1 MRVVLASQNR
11 HKLGEIQTILSK
23 YGMDVVLQSELG
35 LEIDVDETGTTF
47 EENSRLKAKA
57 VMEATG
63 LPAIA
68 DDSGLCVDVLGGAP
82 GVYSARYG
90 GAEYVTDTDRL
101 NLLLQN
107 LLGIRPEERTARYV
121 CVITL
126 LMPDGETIMTRG
138 TCEGMILTEPHGT
151 GGFGYDPIFY
161 LPKEGMT
168 FAEMGIE
175 RKNQIS
181 HRANALRQLCT
192 KLDERTG
199 KERIN
204 DHE

>member
-1 MRVVLASQNR
+1 MKVILASQNR
-11 HKLGEIQTILSK
+11 HKLYEIQTILSR
-23 YGMDVVLQSELG
+23 YGMEVILQSDLNLDIE
-35 LEIDVDETGTTF
+35 VDETGTTF
-47 EENSRLKAKA
+47 EENSMLKAKA

-63 LPAIA
+63 LPAVA

-90 GAEYVTDTDRL
+90 GPEYVTDLDRL
-101 NLLLQN
+101 NLLLHEMR
-107 LLGIRPEERTARYV
+107 GIRSEERTARYV

-126 LMPDGETIMTRG
+126 LMPDGEAIVTRG
-138 TCEGMILTEPHGT
+138 TCEGMILSEPHGT

-161 LPKEGMT
+161 IPKEGMT

-181 HRANALRQLCT
+181 HRANALKMLCR
-192 KLDERTG
+192 KLDERSEGG
-199 KERIN
+199 KIR
-204 DHE
+204 

>member
-1 MRVVLASQNR
+1 MKVILASQNR
-11 HKLGEIQTILSK
+11 HKLYEIQTILSR
-23 YGMDVVLQSELG
+23 YGMEVILQSDLNLDIE
-35 LEIDVDETGTTF
+35 VDETGITF
-47 EENSRLKAKA
+47 EENSMLKAKA

-63 LPAIA
+63 LPAVA

-90 GAEYVTDTDRL
+90 GPEYVTDLDRL
-101 NLLLQN
+101 NLLLHEMR
-107 LLGIRPEERTARYV
+107 GIRSEERTARYV

-126 LMPDGETIMTRG
+126 LMPDGEAIVTRG
-138 TCEGMILTEPHGT
+138 TCEGMILSEPHGT

-161 LPKEGMT
+161 IPKEGMT

-181 HRANALRQLCT
+181 HRANALKMLCR
-192 KLDERTG
+192 KLDERSEGGTI
-199 KERIN
+199 R
-204 DHE
+204 

>member
-1 MRVVLASQNR
+1 MKVILASQNR
-11 HKLGEIQTILSK
+11 HKLYEIQTILSR
-23 YGMDVVLQSELG
+23 YGMEVILQSDLYLDIE
-35 LEIDVDETGTTF
+35 VDETGTTF
-47 EENSRLKAKA
+47 EENSMLKAKA

-63 LPAIA
+63 LPAVA

-90 GAEYVTDTDRL
+90 GPEYVTDLDRL
-101 NLLLQN
+101 NLLLHEMR
-107 LLGIRPEERTARYV
+107 GIRSEERTARYV

-126 LMPDGETIMTRG
+126 LMPDGEAIVTRG
-138 TCEGMILTEPHGT
+138 TCEGMILSEPHGT

-161 LPKEGMT
+161 IPKEGMT

-181 HRANALRQLCT
+181 HRANALKMLCR
-192 KLDERTG
+192 KLDERSEGG
-199 KERIN
+199 KIR
-204 DHE
+204 

>member
-1 MRVVLASQNR
+1 MKVILASQNR
-11 HKLGEIQTILSK
+11 HKLYEIQTILSR
-23 YGMDVVLQSELG
+23 YGMEVILQSDLNLDIE
-35 LEIDVDETGTTF
+35 VDETGTTF
-47 EENSRLKAKA
+47 EENSMLKAKA

-63 LPAIA
+63 LPAVA

-90 GAEYVTDTDRL
+90 GPEYVTDLDRL
-101 NLLLQN
+101 NLLLHEMR
-107 LLGIRPEERTARYV
+107 GIRSEDRTARYV

-126 LMPDGETIMTRG
+126 LMPDGEAIVTRG
-138 TCEGMILTEPHGT
+138 TCEGMILSEPHGT

-161 LPKEGMT
+161 IPKEGMT

-181 HRANALRQLCT
+181 HRANALKMLCR
-192 KLDERTG
+192 KLDERSEGG
-199 KERIN
+199 KIR
-204 DHE
+204 

>member
-1 MRVVLASQNR
+1 MKVILASQNR
-11 HKLGEIQTILSK
+11 HKLYEIQTILSR
-23 YGMDVVLQSELG
+23 YGMEVILQSDLNLDIE
-35 LEIDVDETGTTF
+35 VDETGTTF
-47 EENSRLKAKA
+47 EENSMLKAKA

-63 LPAIA
+63 LPAVA

-90 GAEYVTDTDRL
+90 GPEYVTDLDRL
-101 NLLLQN
+101 NLLLYEMR
-107 LLGIRPEERTARYV
+107 GIRSEERTARYV

-126 LMPDGETIMTRG
+126 LMPDGEAIVTRG
-138 TCEGMILTEPHGT
+138 TCEGMILSEPHGT

-161 LPKEGMT
+161 IPKEGMT

-181 HRANALRQLCT
+181 HRANALKMLCR
-192 KLDERTG
+192 KLDERSEGG
-199 KERIN
+199 KIR
-204 DHE
+204 

>member
-1 MRVVLASQNR
+1 MKVILASQNR
-11 HKLGEIQTILSK
+11 HKLYEIQTILSR
-23 YGMDVVLQSELG
+23 YGMEVILQSDLKLDIE
-35 LEIDVDETGTTF
+35 VDETGTTF
-47 EENSRLKAKA
+47 EENYMLKAKA

-63 LPAIA
+63 LPAVA

-90 GAEYVTDTDRL
+90 GPEYVTDLDRL
-101 NLLLQN
+101 NLLLHEMR
-107 LLGIRPEERTARYV
+107 GIRSEERTARYV

-126 LMPDGETIMTRG
+126 LMPDGEAIVTRG
-138 TCEGMILTEPHGT
+138 TCEGMILSEPHGT

-161 LPKEGMT
+161 IPKEGMT

-181 HRANALRQLCT
+181 HRANALKMLCR
-192 KLDERTG
+192 KLDERSEG
-199 KERIN
+199 VKIR
-204 DHE
+204 